1 MDQAG
6 MKGWAARDMPR
17 LEGCVALV
25 TGATGAIGFEV
36 ARALAAAGA
45 TVLIAARDPGRG
57 AAALARLGAEQLAAG
72 RLDLVPL
79 DLADLGAVRACAAA
93 VGARHGALDLV
104 VHAAG
109 VMALPRRHV
118 TADGF
123 ETQLAVNFLGP
134 FALTAHLLPL
144 LRRAPGP
151 RVVTVTSLAARLGA
165 LRFEDLQGA
174 ARYGPWRAYAQ
185 SKLAALCFALEL
197 QRRSAAAG
205 WGVASLAAHP
215 GLAMTELYAKALA
228 ADGGPALAVRAL
240 RALARLFPH
249 SPQAAARPILFAATA
264 PGARP
269 GGHYGRCL
277 LCFGQG
283 RPTPAHVPEAARDPA
298 RLARLWAAA
307 EALTGVRF
315 PG

>member
-1 MDQAG
+1 MAG
-6 MKGWAARDMPR
+6 EAGGIRPEPGER
-17 LEGCVALV
+17 VALV
-25 TGATGAIGFEV
+25 TGATGGIGFAL
-36 ARALAAAGA
+36 ARALAASGWA
-45 TVLIAARDPGRG
+45 VLLAARDPGRG
-57 AAALARLGAEQLAAG
+57 AAALARLGAARPAARG
-72 RLDLVPL
+72 DLVPL
-79 DLADLGAVRACAAA
+79 DLADLAAVRACATA
-93 VGARHGALDLV
+93 VGARLGALDLL

-109 VMALPRRHV
+109 VMALPRRRL

-123 ETQLAVNFLGP
+123 EMQLGVNLLGP

-144 LRRAPGP
+144 LRRAPAA
-151 RVVTVTSLAARLGA
+151 RVVTVTSLAARFGR

-174 ARYGPWRAYAQ
+174 ARYRPWRAYAQ

-228 ADGGPALAVRAL
+228 AGGGPGLAVRAL

-249 SPQAAARPILFAATA
+249 SPEAAARPILFAATA
-264 PGARP
+264 PEARP

-277 LCFGQG
+277 LCFGDA
-283 RPTPAHVPEAARDPA
+283 RPGPARVPQAARDPA
-298 RLARLWAAA
+298 TAARLWAAA
-307 EALTGVRF
+307 EALSGVRF
-315 PG
+315 PP